1 MLVALSAVRTG
12 FLVEGH
18 LVTDSRLVAQRYL
31 RSSFLLDL
39 VGSFP
44 LNLILS
50 VVSSAG
56 DEDDG
61 GADFARLNRQLRLL
75 RIVKLNRLLRLSK
88 LNKYLKYLEVPRPC
102 QHPPTLHRP
111 SSVHP
116 QPTSPAACRAG
127 DDPLQPGGPA
137 HLQNLSAHDALL
149 PLDGMRLVARVR
161 ARDTG

>member
-1 MLVALSAVRTG
+1 MPDACLRHSAVRTG

-88 LNKYLKYLEVPRPC
+88 LSKYLKYLEVPMALPTPTHPSPTVLRP
-102 QHPPTLHRP
+102 P
-111 SSVHP
+111 
-116 QPTSPAACRAG
+116 
-127 DDPLQPGGPA
+127 PA
-137 HLQNLSAHDALL
+137 HVTRRL
-149 PLDGMRLVARVR
+149 PCR
-161 ARDTG
+161 